1 MIKIHNIYLLKK
13 FIRKI
18 LTVSGVFFVLV
29 IIVNLIEEANFLKN
43 TDSNF
48 FTPLILTILN
58 SPSLLNEMMPFIF
71 LISTQFFF
79 IDIYENKEIFTL
91 KQFGLD
97 NFAILKFLSL
107 ISFILGILIVT
118 LFYNF
123 SSILKNQYL
132 KIKNNYTTDSKYLA
146 VITKNGLWIKDN
158 SENGTVIVNAD
169 KIENNHLFNLSITK
183 LNKDFEIEK
192 NIIAEKSNV
201 NDFTWKIYNAIVTK
215 SNNSSKKFKTLTF
228 ESNFNS
234 ERINNLFSDLSSLTF
249 FELQKLKDDYKEIG
263 YSIDDIDIQAHKYYS
278 LPFLLMAMTI
288 VSIIIMINNKFK
300 NNLLINILIGIFFS
314 VLIYYISHFSNILG
328 SNGKLPIIVSVW
340 FPVFIILLISSIGI
354 VRLNEK

>member
-1 MIKIHNIYLLKK
+1 MIKIHKIYLLKK

-169 KIENNHLFNLSITK
+169 KIENNYLFNLSITK
-183 LNKDFEIEK
+183 LNKEFEIEK

-201 NDFTWKIYNAIVTK
+201 NDFTWEIYNAVVTE
-215 SNNSSKKFKTLTF
+215 SNNSSKKFKTLAF

-249 FELQKLKDDYKEIG
+249 FELQKLKEDYKEIG

>member
-1 MIKIHNIYLLKK
+1 MIKIHKIYLLKK

-183 LNKDFEIEK
+183 LNKEFEIEK

-201 NDFTWKIYNAIVTK
+201 NDFTWEIYNAVVTE
-215 SNNSSKKFKTLTF
+215 SNNSSKKFKTLAF

-249 FELQKLKDDYKEIG
+249 FELQKLKEDYKEIG

-328 SNGKLPIIVSVW
+328 SNGKLPIILSVW
-340 FPVFIILLISSIGI
+340 FPVFILLLISSIGI

>member
-1 MIKIHNIYLLKK
+1 MIKIHKIYLLKK
-13 FIRKI
+13 FIKKI

-158 SENGTVIVNAD
+158 SENGTVIINAD

-201 NDFTWKIYNAIVTK
+201 NDFTWKIYNAVVTE
-215 SNNSSKKFKTLTF
+215 SNNSSTKFKTLTF

-249 FELQKLKDDYKEIG
+249 FELQKLKEDYKEIG

>member
-1 MIKIHNIYLLKK
+1 MIKIHKMYLLKK
-13 FIRKI
+13 FIMKI
-18 LTVSGVFFVLV
+18 LTGSGVFFVLV
-29 IIVNLIEEANFLKN
+29 MIINLIEEANFLKN

-58 SPSLLNEMMPFIF
+58 SPSLLNEMMPGIF

-79 IDIYENKEIFTL
+79 INIYENKEIFTL
-91 KQFGLD
+91 KHFGLD

-201 NDFTWKIYNAIVTK
+201 NDFTWKIYNAIVTE
-215 SNNSSKKFKTLTF
+215 SNNSSKKFKTLAF

>member
-1 MIKIHNIYLLKK
+1 MIKIHKIYLLKK

-29 IIVNLIEEANFLKN
+29 MIVNLIEEANFLKN

-183 LNKDFEIEK
+183 LNKEFEIEK

-201 NDFTWKIYNAIVTK
+201 NDFTWEIYNAVVTE
-215 SNNSSKKFKTLTF
+215 SNNSSKKFKTLAF

-328 SNGKLPIIVSVW
+328 SNGKLPIILSVW
-340 FPVFIILLISSIGI
+340 FPVFILLLISSIGI

>member
-1 MIKIHNIYLLKK
+1 MIKIHKIYLLKK

-79 IDIYENKEIFTL
+79 INIYENKEIFTL

-97 NFAILKFLSL
+97 NFAILRFLSL
-107 ISFILGILIVT
+107 VSFILGILIVT

-183 LNKDFEIEK
+183 LNKEFEIEK

-201 NDFTWKIYNAIVTK
+201 NDFTWEIYNAVVTE
-215 SNNSSKKFKTLTF
+215 SNNSSKKFKTLAF

>member
-1 MIKIHNIYLLKK
+1 MIKIHKIYLLKK

-183 LNKDFEIEK
+183 LNKNFEIEK

-201 NDFTWKIYNAIVTK
+201 NDFTWKIYNAIVTE
-215 SNNSSKKFKTLTF
+215 SNNSSKKFKTLAF

-328 SNGKLPIIVSVW
+328 SNGKLPIILSVW
-340 FPVFIILLISSIGI
+340 FPVFIVLLISSIGI

>member
-1 MIKIHNIYLLKK
+1 MIKIHKIYLLKK

-29 IIVNLIEEANFLKN
+29 MIVNLIEEANFLKN

-107 ISFILGILIVT
+107 VSFILGVLIVT

-169 KIENNHLFNLSITK
+169 KIENNYLFNLSITK
-183 LNKDFEIEK
+183 LNKEFEIEK

-201 NDFTWKIYNAIVTK
+201 NDFTWEIYNAVVTE
-215 SNNSSKKFKTLTF
+215 SNNSSKKFKTLAF

-249 FELQKLKDDYKEIG
+249 FELQKLKEDYKEIG

>member
-1 MIKIHNIYLLKK
+1 MIKIHKIYLLKK

-29 IIVNLIEEANFLKN
+29 MIVNLIEEANFLKN

-107 ISFILGILIVT
+107 VSFILGLLVVI

-183 LNKDFEIEK
+183 LNKNFEIEK

-201 NDFTWKIYNAIVTK
+201 NDFTWEIYNAVVTEP
-215 SNNSSKKFKTLTF
+215 NNSSTKFKTLAF

-328 SNGKLPIIVSVW
+328 SNGKLPIILSVW
-340 FPVFIILLISSIGI
+340 FPVFILLLISSIGI